1 MNSILTAIF
10 RSVSDHKLLSTYLFG
25 NMLMNNIYSIIFIK
39 MNWLIEQYVRKIFKN
54 DIFTFKDNQFRLLY
68 LEGHLHFYWFYRLRI
83 TQTHHFPNYFR
94 HLVAH
99 HGRK

>member
-10 RSVSDHKLLSTYLFG
+10 RSVSDNNLSTYLFG
-25 NMLMNNIYSIIFIK
+25 NMLMNNIYSIISIK
-39 MNWLIEQYVRKIFKN
+39 MNWLMRDMSEKYLKMIFLP
-54 DIFTFKDNQFRLLY
+54 FKDNQFRLLY